1 MIDKDLI
8 STLNNTIKDNEDVVF
23 YYIGNFYKVSNGEIL
38 LFNNEFDLITPYR
51 DYDELNKDEIRD
63 IIHAINMYKRLTID
77 EQNKLFKINTIDLEK
92 SELLK
97 ELQENEGEFFECNG
111 MVAKIHKEK
120 IFWIFNININN
131 TAKDLFSELFTYNN
145 NLYIDEYSEFD
156 TEKDIRLYIDAIRY
170 NKLNIDI
177 RVSFK
182 N

>member
-1 MIDKDLI
+1 
-8 STLNNTIKDNEDVVF
+8 
-23 YYIGNFYKVSNGEIL
+23 
-38 LFNNEFDLITPYR
+38 
-51 DYDELNKDEIRD
+51 
-63 IIHAINMYKRLTID
+63 MYKRLTID

-97 ELQENEGEFFECNG
+97 ELQENEGEFFEYNG